1 MSTFARKIDFSELP
15 EIAELANDL
24 VLKKVLTTLD
34 SSGAL
39 SITWVEINGSHEALI
54 SHSQL
59 RIYLVISGNLSV
71 TVSGSNVYSLGKND
85 VFTLS
90 RGSRYSLT
98 GAGEYVVMNLPAFEE
113 GDDEYFDDYLM

>member
-39 SITWVEINGSHEALI
+39 SITWVEINGSH
-54 SHSQL
+54 
-59 RIYLVISGNLSV
+59 
-71 TVSGSNVYSLGKND
+71 
-85 VFTLS
+85 
-90 RGSRYSLT
+90 
-98 GAGEYVVMNLPAFEE
+98 
-113 GDDEYFDDYLM
+113 

>member
-34 SSGAL
+34 STGAL
-39 SITWVEINGSHEALI
+39 SITWVAITGSHEALI

-59 RIYLVISGNLSV
+59 RIYFVISGNLSV
-71 TVSGSNVYSLGKND
+71 TVSGLKVHNLGKND
-85 VFTLS
+85 VLTLS
-90 RGSRYSLT
+90 CGSRYSLT
-98 GAGEYVVMNLPAFEE
+98 GVGEYIVINVPAFEE